1 MKTPRF
7 VPLVYFAAVTVCL
20 ILTIAIPFAMAST
33 KQSVYFSQP
42 SLKPFNNGDDDNDKT
57 LSPYFFI
64 KSDNPDVDQLPLK
77 ETSADVNIAGVIADV
92 KVKQTY
98 VNTGKNPIEAMYV
111 FPASTRAAVYDMRM
125 SVGDRLL
132 IAKIEEKET
141 AKQQYETAKNNG
153 QSASLL
159 EEERPNVFQM
169 NVANIM
175 PGDTIKVEMSYTEL
189 LIPESAVYE
198 FVYPTVV
205 GPRYSNK
212 SEASASENDK
222 WVESPYTKEGVD
234 PTYAFDINLRI
245 NAGMKIKAISC
256 PTHLVKVDYEN
267 DNSATIKLK
276 KSETDE
282 GNRDFILQ
290 YKLADKAIESGVLLY
305 KGEKETDENFF
316 ITMIQP
322 PASPDIDM
330 IPPRD
335 YIFIMDVSGSM
346 MGMPV
351 ETSKKLMKDLIGE
364 LRPVDKFNVLLFS
377 SGYTSFSDKSI
388 PATDE
393 NLKKAI
399 KYIEQQSG
407 GGGTEILPA
416 LTKALSYEKSEG
428 FSRSFV
434 IATDGYVD
442 VEKEAFDLIRKNL
455 NNSNFYAFGIG
466 SSVNRYLIEGMAH
479 AGLGEPFIVL
489 KESDCDK
496 KAEKFRKYIQSP
508 VLTNISVDYGGFE
521 TYDVEPINVPDVT
534 SERPI
539 IIYGKYK
546 GDLKGI
552 ITVKGNS
559 GNKDFSWNFDV
570 SNIPA
575 SPNNKAIKYLWARQ
589 KIKML
594 DDYNNVGPNDDLK
607 KEITDLGIKYN
618 LLTSFTSFIAIDSM
632 VRNNT
637 GKTVAVKQPLP
648 LPDGVSNYAVGESS
662 TISYSKSNSYTPSVT
677 SGNKKYKSSSGDEE
691 KDGTALTQTAAEFTG
706 GEDAMKTFIEKNLVF
721 PAEAKTAGISGKVYI
736 EFALDENGEISDV
749 TVIKSLGYGCDEE
762 AIRIVKLMTKL
773 WTPAK
778 ENGKSISSTQT
789 VIIKFKSS

>member
-1 MKTPRF
+1 MKTPKF
-7 VPLVYFAAVTVCL
+7 VPLAYSAAICVCL
-20 ILTIAIPFAMAST
+20 MLIIVLPFTM
-33 KQSVYFSQP
+33 VSQKP
-42 SLKPFNNGDDDNDKT
+42 SYLYQASLKPYNDGDDDNDKT

-77 ETSADVNIAGVIADV
+77 ETSAEVNIAGVIADV
-92 KVKQTY
+92 KVTQVY
-98 VNTGKNPIEAMYV
+98 MNIGKNPIEAMYV
-111 FPASTRAAVYDMRM
+111 FPASTRAAVYDMKM
-125 SVGDRLL
+125 TIGDRLM
-132 IAKIEEKET
+132 IAKIEEKEE
-141 AKQQYETAKNNG
+141 AKKQYEDAKNNG

-159 EEERPNVFQM
+159 EQERPNVFQM

-175 PGDTIKVEMSYTEL
+175 PGDTIKVEMCYTEL

-212 SEASASENDK
+212 SEATASQNDQ
-222 WVESPYTKEGVD
+222 WVESPYTKEGTD
-234 PTYAFDINLRI
+234 PTYAFNISARI
-245 NAGMKIKAISC
+245 NGGMKIKAISC

-267 DNSATIKLK
+267 DNSAIVKLK

-305 KGEKETDENFF
+305 KGEKNSDENFF
-316 ITMIQP
+316 VTMIQP
-322 PASPDIDM
+322 PASPKIDM
-330 IPPRD
+330 VPPRD

-346 MGMPV
+346 MGFPI
-351 ETSKKLMKDLIGE
+351 ETSKKLLKDLISE
-364 LRPVDKFNVLLFS
+364 LRPVDKFNVMLFS
-377 SGYTSFSDKSI
+377 SGYTSFADKSL

-399 KYIEQQSG
+399 KYIENQSG

-416 LTKALSYEKSEG
+416 LTKALSLEKSEG

-442 VEKEAFDLIRKNL
+442 VEKEAFDLIKKNL

-466 SSVNRYLIEGMAH
+466 SSVNRFLIEGMAH

-521 TYDVEPINVPDVT
+521 TYDIEPMNVPDVT

-539 IIYGKYK
+539 IIYGKWK
-546 GDLKGI
+546 GEAKGI
-552 ITVKGNS
+552 ITVKGTS
-559 GNKDFSWNFDV
+559 GNDDFSWSFDV
-570 SNIPA
+570 SNLQP
-575 SPNNKAIKYLWARQ
+575 SPNNRAIKYLWARQ

-594 DDYNNVGPNDDLK
+594 DDYNNVGSTDDLK
-607 KEITDLGIKYN
+607 KEITKLGLTYN
-618 LLTSFTSFIAIDSM
+618 LLTNYTSFIAIDSL

-637 GKTVAVKQPLP
+637 GKTIAVKQPLP
-648 LPDGVSNYAVGESS
+648 LPYEVSNYAVGETASVS
-662 TISYSKSNSYTPSVT
+662 YNKSYSYSPTTICNQK
-677 SGNKKYKSSSGDEE
+677 SGNISSSDEE
-691 KDGTALTQTAAEFTG
+691 KDKTEVISTTAAEFIG
-706 GEDAMKTFIEKNLVF
+706 GESAMKIFIEKNLVF
-721 PAEAKTAGISGKVYI
+721 PAKAKAAGISGKVYV
-736 EFALDENGEISDV
+736 EFTLDENGEISDIK
-749 TVIKSLGYGCDEE
+749 VIKSLGYGCDEE

-773 WTPAK
+773 WTPVK
-778 ENGKSISSTQT
+778 ENGTSISSTQT
-789 VIIKFKSS
+789 VIIKFKST